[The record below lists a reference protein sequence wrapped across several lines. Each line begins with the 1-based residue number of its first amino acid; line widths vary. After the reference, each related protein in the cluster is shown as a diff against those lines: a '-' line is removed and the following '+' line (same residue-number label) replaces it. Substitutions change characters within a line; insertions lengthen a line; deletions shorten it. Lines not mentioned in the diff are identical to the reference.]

1 MKSVKD
7 LGRWI
12 FGARQP
18 KQPKEIEKISAL
30 EGEISVLSDDEL
42 KAESLK
48 LQKRAKGGES
58 LDTLLVRA
66 FALVRESAK
75 RKLGQRHYDAQL
87 WGGLVMHQRGIAEM
101 MTGEGK
107 TLAATAPVYLNALSG
122 KGVHI
127 VTVNDYL
134 AKRDTDW
141 MGQIYYALG
150 LSVACLVHDAAY
162 IYDPDWK
169 LTDEEEVLA
178 DKERD
183 EKGSFEIKEEFL
195 RPVSRREA
203 YKADVVYGTNHE
215 FGFDYLRDNLR
226 RSIGEQVQRPLNFA
240 IIDEVDSILIDE
252 ARTPLI
258 ISFPDSGSSDY
269 YRIFAQA
276 VKRLKPE
283 EDYVVDEKLRS
294 VEITEPGIDKIEGM
308 TNIKDLYAPA
318 NLRLAHYLESSLKAQ
333 ALYERDREY
342 VVKNGEVIIVD
353 QFTGRLMPGRR
364 YSGGIHQAIE
374 AKEGV
379 NVQDESRTF
388 AQITIQNY
396 FRLYQK
402 LAGMTGTAQTS
413 AEEFHKVYG
422 LEVMTVPTHN
432 PLIRENKDDL
442 IYKNLDAKYGAVIKD
457 IKERHEKGQPVLIG
471 TVSIE
476 KNEVLSGLLGKEGIP
491 HEILNAKNHERE
503 GAIIAQAGKVG
514 GVTVA
519 TNMAGRGVDI
529 ILGGRPFN
537 KDEYEKVKGSGGLH
551 VIGTERHEAR
561 RIDNQLR
568 GRAGRQ
574 GDPGSSQFF
583 LSLEDDLMRIFGG
596 DRIKGIMERFDL
608 PDDHPIQNKMVSGAL
623 VQAQSKVEGFNF
635 DSRKHLLDYDDII
648 NKQRVTFYDRR
659 QKILGAL
666 DLEDGAYIKQFVE
679 ENFNRQLEELRSA
692 DLPEDKKK
700 AVLKEIGSPVDN
712 MDKVGELAKVHIE
725 KFEGIK
731 VLGVQLV
738 AIMDLLWMNHLE
750 DIEALRESVR
760 IRAYGQRDPL
770 IEYRRESKM
779 LFDDLEKNLEGWIFA
794 HLFKLRA
801 GKSEDG
807 QSTIKLDVT
816 NDKVGRNDPCPCGSG
831 IKWKKCGLIGSP
843 SHRN

>member
-7 LGRWI
+7 LGRRI
-12 FGARQP
+12 FGARLP
-18 KQPKEIEKISAL
+18 KQPKEIEAINAL
-30 EGEISVLSDDEL
+30 EEELSVLGDDGL
-42 KAESLK
+42 KEESLK
-48 LQKRAKGGES
+48 LQKKAKGGES
-58 LDTLLVRA
+58 LDELLVRA

-75 RKLGQRHYDAQL
+75 RKLGQRPYDVQL

-107 TLAATAPVYLNALSG
+107 TLAATAPVYLNALNG

-134 AKRDTDW
+134 AKRDTVW

-150 LSVACLVHDAAY
+150 LQVACLVHDAQY
-162 IYDPDWK
+162 MYDPDWK
-169 LTDEEEVLA
+169 LTDEEEILV

-183 EKGSFEIKEEFL
+183 EMGSFEVREEFL
-195 RPVSRREA
+195 RPISRREA
-203 YKADVVYGTNHE
+203 YAADIVYGTNHE

-226 RSIGEQVQRPLNFA
+226 RSKEEQVQRPLHFA

-269 YRIFAQA
+269 YRVFADA
-276 VKRLKPE
+276 VKKLKPE

-294 VEITEPGIDKIEGM
+294 VEITEVGIDKIEGI
-308 TNIKDLYAPA
+308 TGVKDLYAPS
-318 NLRLAHYLESSLKAQ
+318 NLRLAHYLEASLKAR
-333 ALYERDREY
+333 ALYERDTEY
-342 VVKNGEVIIVD
+342 VVKNGEIIIVD

-379 NVQDESRTF
+379 AVQDESRTF

-422 LEVMTVPTHN
+422 LEVATIPTHN
-432 PLIRENKDDL
+432 PLIREDREDF
-442 IYKNLDAKYGAVIKD
+442 IYKNLDAKYRAIIGNV
-457 IKERHEKGQPVLIG
+457 KECHEKGQPILIG

-476 KNEVLSGLLGKEGIP
+476 KNEVLSGLLSKAGIP
-491 HEILNAKNHERE
+491 HEVLNAKNHERE
-503 GAIIAQAGKVG
+503 GAIIAQAGHVG
-514 GVTVA
+514 AVTVA

-529 ILGGRPFN
+529 ILGGRPFDQGN
-537 KDEYEKVKGSGGLH
+537 YEKVKGLGGLH

-568 GRAGRQ
+568 GRSGRQ

-608 PDDHPIQNKMVSGAL
+608 PEDHPIQNRMVSRSL

-648 NKQRVTFYDRR
+648 NKQRLTFYDKR
-659 QKILGAL
+659 QRILTAIE
-666 DLEDGAYIKQFVE
+666 EDGEYIRHFVE
-679 ENFNRQLEELRSA
+679 ENFMKQLDELKSVDVPEER
-692 DLPEDKKK
+692 KK
-700 AVLKEIGSPVDN
+700 AVLREIGAPVD
-712 MDKVGELAKVHIE
+712 DLEKAGEMAKVHIE

-731 VLGVQLV
+731 MLGVQLV
-738 AIMDLLWMNHLE
+738 AIMDLLWMNRLE

-770 IEYRRESKM
+770 VEYRRESKM
-779 LFDDLEKNLEGWIFA
+779 LFDQLEKGIEGWVFA
-794 HLFKLRA
+794 HLFKLKTEKTEEGRP
-801 GKSEDG
+801 
-807 QSTIKLDVT
+807 TIKLDVA
-816 NDKVGRNDPCPCGSG
+816 NKKVGRNDPCPCGSG
-831 IKWKKCGLIGSP
+831 KKYKRCHGK
-843 SHRN
+843 